1 MQSSIEYNVY
11 GPMQV
16 VRVEKVQRS
25 RGMAGSA
32 EYHPQEHLKADI
44 LYQLSR
50 CQFQRCE
57 QAGF

>member
-1 MQSSIEYNVY
+1 MQSFIEYNVY

-44 LYQLSR
+44 LYQ
-50 CQFQRCE
+50 
-57 QAGF
+57 